1 MAKSNEE
8 PLRGDA
14 AYRAFKAQVA
24 KNNDAAQRRGRERRA
39 EVDAAVAARRA
50 AADRREMSDLPVQPE
65 P

>member
-1 MAKSNEE
+1 MAKNNEE

-24 KNNDAAQRRGRERRA
+24 KNNDAAQRRGREQRA
-39 EVDAAVAARRA
+39 QADAETAKKRA
-50 AADRREMSDLPVQPE
+50 AAERREMADLPVQPE

>member
-1 MAKSNEE
+1 MAKSNDE

-24 KNNDAAQRRGRERRA
+24 KNNDAAQRRGREQRA
-39 EVDAAVAARRA
+39 EVDAETQKKKA
-50 AADRREMSDLPVQPE
+50 AAERREMSNLPVQPE